1 MMNKKGNL
9 YATIL
14 VAFMLFTTGFIIAN
28 FLGAS
33 IDTARVGLNCAN
45 AAAITD
51 GTKFLCL
58 NVDMAMIYWIVLILS
73 IAGGVI
79 ADKFLST

>member
-1 MMNKKGNL
+1 MMNKKGNT
-9 YATIL
+9 YAVVL

-33 IDTARVGLNCAN
+33 IDEARLGMNCAD
-45 AAAITD
+45 AAAISD

-58 NVDMAMIYWIVLILS
+58 NVDMAMIYWIILILS

-79 ADKFLST
+79 ADKFLLT